1 MYKPREWIKIED
13 SFNNLP
19 IELQTLLKK
28 LAQANEQCLAI
39 KDLKMFAPYSIGYFK
54 LFRGKIVFFNMD
66 YEKPLKLENLP
77 AFMILDKPNF

>member
-1 MYKPREWIKIED
+1 MYKPHEWIKVED

-28 LAQANEQCLAI
+28 LAQTNEQCLAI

-54 LFRGKIVFFNMD
+54 LLRGKIVFFNMD
-66 YEKPLKLENLP
+66 YDIELENLP
-77 AFMILDKPNF
+77 TFMILDKPNF